1 MFPKFY
7 QPDPSVGAVLVHSQ
21 DEVDALVAKGWPS
34 KFKDQAP
41 AKDDKTEALLARIAA
56 LEAQIAASSAAGAA
70 PSTTPV
76 APPSPAPSPAPAP
89 VATPVPTPVAASSAP
104 APKK

>member
-70 PSTTPV
+70 PSTTPA
-76 APPSPAPSPAPAP
+76 APASTAPAP
-89 VATPVPTPVAASSAP
+89 VAAHAPTPVTASPAP
-104 APKK
+104 ASKK

>member
-56 LEAQIAASSAAGAA
+56 LEAQVAVSSAVSSDA

-76 APPSPAPSPAPAP
+76 APASTAPAPVAAHAPTPAATSPAPAP
-89 VATPVPTPVAASSAP
+89 
-104 APKK
+104 KK